1 MIDMSKENNIKILW
15 KGITMEEY
23 NKNEEIKEDFETD
36 MFEETKQSR
45 KVRKMNKNHLFK
57 GLVLILLVVSL
68 SCNGFLMYKVLGSGT
83 STNGSSTQSTVK
95 TVNYDVKTDLSEVIK
110 TAKDSTVGVAVYQ
123 NNKMSGSGSGVIYK
137 KDGKTVYV
145 ITNHHV
151 IESAQSIE
159 VIYSNGE
166 SVKAELVGSDQYGDI
181 AVLKMTV
188 SFDVSVF
195 KTGDSDL
202 LDAGEPVLAV
212 GSPLGIEYAGTVTQG
227 IVSASKRTV
236 SVDLN
241 NDGKEDWNMN
251 VIQTDAAINPGNSGG
266 ALVNAAGELVGI
278 TSMKFSSEEV
288 EGMGFALPINDAV
301 KLVEEI
307 ISTGKV
313 NRPTLGISG
322 LSLDGYSSYELYMY
336 RIQTNLNKGI
346 YVANVQSG
354 SPASSAGIQAGDVIT
369 KFDGEEIE
377 SYKDFLTKLYSKK
390 PGDSVELTINRKGT
404 TSSVKVKLGSS

>member
-1 MIDMSKENNIKILW
+1 MEDMNENV
-15 KGITMEEY
+15 
-23 NKNEEIKEDFETD
+23 
-36 MFEETKQSR
+36 FEE
-45 KVRKMNKNHLFK
+45 NKESHEYINQPNGQKGPQKKWSKNTIFK
-57 GLVLILLVVSL
+57 FVVTILLVVSL
-68 SCNGFLMYKVLGSGT
+68 ACNGFLMYKVLGTSS
-83 STNGSSTQSTVK
+83 STNGSTSNAKVQ
-95 TVNYDVKTDLSEVIK
+95 TVNYDVKTDLTEIIK
-110 TAKDSTVGVAVYQ
+110 NAKESTVGVAVYQ
-123 NNKMSGSGSGVIYK
+123 NNKLSGSGSGVIYK
-137 KDGKTVYV
+137 IDGKTVYV

-151 IESAQSIE
+151 IDSAQSIE

-166 SVKAELVGSDQYGDI
+166 SVKAELIGSDQYGDI

-188 SFDVSVF
+188 NFDVTAF

-202 LDAGEPVLAV
+202 LDSGEPVIAV

-227 IVSASKRTV
+227 IVSAAKRTV

-241 NDGKEDWNMN
+241 GDGKEDWDMN

-266 ALVNAAGELVGI
+266 ALINAVGELVGI
-278 TSMKFSSEEV
+278 TSMKYSSEDV

-346 YVANVQSG
+346 YVASVQSG
-354 SPASSAGIQAGDVIT
+354 SAASSAGIQAGDVIT
-369 KFDGEEIE
+369 KFDGEEIQ

-390 PGDSVELTINRKGT
+390 PGDTVKLTINHNGS
-404 TSSVKVKLGSS
+404 TSDVNVKLGTS

>member
-1 MIDMSKENNIKILW
+1 MDDMNGKDFQEQDVSSEYTSEKTNGENKGPHQKKKKLNNGMI
-15 KGITMEEY
+15 
-23 NKNEEIKEDFETD
+23 
-36 MFEETKQSR
+36 
-45 KVRKMNKNHLFK
+45 FK
-57 GLVLILLVVSL
+57 SVVVVLLVVSL
-68 SCNGFLMYKVLGSGT
+68 ACNGFLMYKVLGNNSSGT
-83 STNGSSTQSTVK
+83 TSSNNAAVK
-95 TVNYDVKTDLSEVIK
+95 TVNYDVKSDLTEVIK
-110 TAKDSTVGVAVYQ
+110 NAKESTVGVAVYQ
-123 NNKMSGSGSGVIYK
+123 NNKLSGSGSGVIYK
-137 KDGKTVYV
+137 VEGKTVYV

-151 IESAQSIE
+151 IDSAQSIE

-166 SVKAELVGSDQYGDI
+166 SVKADLVGSDQYGDI

-188 SFDVSVF
+188 NFDVTAF

-202 LDAGEPVLAV
+202 LDPGETVMAV

-227 IVSASKRTV
+227 IVSAAKRTV

-241 NDGKEDWNMN
+241 GDGKEDWDMN

-266 ALVNAAGELVGI
+266 ALVNAVGELVGI
-278 TSMKFSSEEV
+278 TSMKYSSEEV
-288 EGMGFALPINDAV
+288 EGMGFALPINDAI

-322 LSLDGYSSYELYMY
+322 VALDGYSSYELYMY

-354 SPASSAGIQAGDVIT
+354 SAASEAGIKVGDVLT
-369 KFDGEEIE
+369 SFDGEDIE

-390 PGDSVELTINRKGT
+390 PNDTVKITVNRNG
-404 TSSVKVKLGSS
+404 TSSTLSVKLGSS

>member
-1 MIDMSKENNIKILW
+1 MSKNKI
-15 KGITMEEY
+15 
-23 NKNEEIKEDFETD
+23 
-36 MFEETKQSR
+36 
-45 KVRKMNKNHLFK
+45 FK
-57 GLVLILLVVSL
+57 IIVLILLIVSL
-68 SCNGFLMYKVLGSGT
+68 SCNGFLMYKVLGQNT
-83 STNGSSTQSTVK
+83 SSSTHTNNATVQN
-95 TVNYDVKTDLSEVIK
+95 VNYDVKTDLTEVIK
-110 TAKDSTVGVAVYQ
+110 NAKESTVGIAVYQ
-123 NNKMSGSGSGVIYK
+123 NSKMAGSGSGVIYK
-137 KDGKTVYV
+137 IDGKTVYV

-159 VIYSNGE
+159 VIYSNGK
-166 SVKAELVGSDQYGDI
+166 SVKAELVGSDKYGDI

-188 SFDVSVF
+188 NFDVTAF

-202 LDAGEPVLAV
+202 LDSGEPVLAV

-227 IVSASKRTV
+227 IVSSPKRTV

-266 ALVNAAGELVGI
+266 ALVNAAGELIGI
-278 TSMKFSSEEV
+278 TSMKYTSEEV

-346 YVANVQSG
+346 YIASVQSN
-354 SPASSAGIQAGDVIT
+354 SPASDAGLKAGDVIT
-369 KFDGEEIE
+369 QFDGADIE
-377 SYKDFLTKLYSKK
+377 SYKDFLTKLYTKK
-390 PGDSVELTINRKGT
+390 PGDNVKLTINRNGS
-404 TSSVKVKLGSS
+404 TSTVNVKLGSS